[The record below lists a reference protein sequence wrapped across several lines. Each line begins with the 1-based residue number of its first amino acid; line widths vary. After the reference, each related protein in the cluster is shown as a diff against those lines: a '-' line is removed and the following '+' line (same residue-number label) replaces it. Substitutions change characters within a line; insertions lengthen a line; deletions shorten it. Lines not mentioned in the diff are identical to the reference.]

1 MMHYLLGKKAI
12 DLLHDESFCISEF
25 RDQENGGHSE
35 SRISRGPDGLTVKLM
50 LEKGFCYPYSG
61 IVINKKDYQRFSI
74 DGYHFKLKLKSN
86 DDVRLSLRFN
96 QLLKGYSKENDCNT
110 QPIFTKTIGLH
121 KGENHIDQ
129 ATDEITEV
137 PNWWVYQNPKALSL
151 VNNVILDNT
160 LQIWIFCE
168 KNETLPLNKEIT
180 LNIEEFSMER
190 DFYWLYYLLAM
201 LAYYAV
207 AVAVWQIRRRIKA
220 SSPANNTS
228 AAETDEEGKEK
239 ETKKDEGKEEK
250 EVKIVLAPVQKIEI
264 ATNCPKPDQWQQI
277 MAYIG
282 NNYSNPNLKLA
293 DVAEVTDVTEND
305 VSELLREGTGK
316 NFRQYLNF
324 VRMNEAARLLKQS
337 GLQIAEIAT
346 AVGYNNTQHFN
357 RVFKEFFEVSPKQ
370 YRG

>member
-1 MMHYLLGKKAI
+1 
-12 DLLHDESFCISEF
+12 
-25 RDQENGGHSE
+25 
-35 SRISRGPDGLTVKLM
+35 
-50 LEKGFCYPYSG
+50 
-61 IVINKKDYQRFSI
+61 
-74 DGYHFKLKLKSN
+74 
-86 DDVRLSLRFN
+86 
-96 QLLKGYSKENDCNT
+96 
-110 QPIFTKTIGLH
+110 
-121 KGENHIDQ
+121 
-129 ATDEITEV
+129 
-137 PNWWVYQNPKALSL
+137 
-151 VNNVILDNT
+151 
-160 LQIWIFCE
+160 
-168 KNETLPLNKEIT
+168 
-180 LNIEEFSMER
+180 
-190 DFYWLYYLLAM
+190 M

-220 SSPANNTS
+220 SSPASNTS

-324 VRMNEAARLLKQS
+324 VRMNEAARLLKES
-337 GLQIAEIAT
+337 DLQVSEIAS
-346 AVGYNNTQHFN
+346 AVGYNNIQHFN